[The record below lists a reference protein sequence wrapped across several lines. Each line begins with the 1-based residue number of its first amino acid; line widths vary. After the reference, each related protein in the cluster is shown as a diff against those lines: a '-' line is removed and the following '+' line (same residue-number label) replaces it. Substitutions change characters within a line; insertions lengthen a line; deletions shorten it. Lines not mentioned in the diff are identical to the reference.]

1 MEQLEFKWAWS
12 MNVLAIDTSV
22 GVSVAILR
30 SSGEV
35 TQSHTIDHGMQGELT
50 AELISKVVTDS
61 GLKIKEITDVV
72 VGVGPGPFTGLRVGL
87 VTAAVFAHAREIP
100 IHGICSLDAIAFDYA
115 SPCVVVTDARR
126 KELYWAR
133 YEGIRI
139 GEPQVSKPEV
149 IASQFPDAK
158 FVGPGAQLYPDYISG
173 EVMELKAGS
182 LANLFASGSAQ
193 LVDVLPMYLR
203 KPDAVEPTIRKSVL

>member
-1 MEQLEFKWAWS
+1 

-30 SSGEV
+30 SNGEV
-35 TQSHTIDHGMQGELT
+35 TQSQAVDHGMQGELT

-61 GLKIKEITDVV
+61 GLEIQEITNVV
-72 VGVGPGPFTGLRVGL
+72 VGVGPGPFTGLRVGI

-100 IHGICSLDAIAFDYA
+100 IHGICSLDAVAFDFA
-115 SPCVVVTDARR
+115 KPCVVVTDARR

-133 YEGIRI
+133 YDGLRV
-139 GEPQVSKPEV
+139 GEPQVSKPE
-149 IASQFPDAK
+149 ALAAQFPESE
-158 FVGPGAQLYPDYISG
+158 FVGPGAKLYPDYISG
-173 EVMELKAGS
+173 DVMELKAGS
-182 LANLFASGSAQ
+182 LARLFASGSAQ
-193 LVDVLPMYLR
+193 LVDVSPMYLR

>member
-1 MEQLEFKWAWS
+1 

-30 SSGEV
+30 SNGEV
-35 TQSHTIDHGMQGELT
+35 TQSQAVDHGMQGELT
-50 AELISKVVTDS
+50 AELISKVVSDS
-61 GLKIKEITDVV
+61 GLKIEEITDVV

-87 VTAAVFAHAREIP
+87 VTASVFAHAREIP

-115 SPCVVVTDARR
+115 KPCIVVTDARR

-149 IASQFPDAK
+149 IASQFPDAD
-158 FVGPGAQLYPDYISG
+158 FVGPGANLYPDYVSG
-173 EVMELKAGS
+173 NVTELKAGS
-182 LANLFASGSAQ
+182 LAKLFASGSAQ
-193 LVDVLPMYLR
+193 LVDLSPMYLR
-203 KPDAVEPTIRKSVL
+203 KPDAVEPTTRKSVL

>member
-1 MEQLEFKWAWS
+1 

-30 SSGEV
+30 SNGDV
-35 TQSHTIDHGMQGELT
+35 TQSQAIDHGMQGELT

-61 GLKIKEITDVV
+61 GLKIEEISDVV

-87 VTAAVFAHAREIP
+87 VTASVFAHARSIP
-100 IHGICSLDAIAFDYA
+100 IHGICSLDAIAYEYA
-115 SPCVVVTDARR
+115 KPCVVVTDARR

-139 GEPQVSKPEV
+139 GEPQVAKPEV
-149 IASQFPDAK
+149 IASQFPDAD
-158 FVGPGAQLYPDYISG
+158 FVGPGANLYPDYISG
-173 EVMELKAGS
+173 NVTELKAGS
-182 LANLFASGSAQ
+182 LAKLFASGSAQ
-193 LVDVLPMYLR
+193 LVDVTPMYLR
-203 KPDAVEPTIRKSVL
+203 KPDAVEPTTRKSVL

>member
-1 MEQLEFKWAWS
+1 

-30 SSGEV
+30 SNGEV
-35 TQSHTIDHGMQGELT
+35 TQSQAVDHGMQGELT
-50 AELISKVVTDS
+50 AELISKVVSDS
-61 GLKIKEITDVV
+61 GLKIEEITDVV

-87 VTAAVFAHAREIP
+87 VTASVFAHAREIP

-115 SPCVVVTDARR
+115 KPCVVVTDARR

-139 GEPQVSKPEV
+139 GEPQVSKPEA
-149 IASQFPDAK
+149 ITSQFPDVD
-158 FVGPGAQLYPDYISG
+158 FVGPGANLYPDYVSG
-173 EVMELKAGS
+173 NLMELKAGS
-182 LANLFASGSAQ
+182 LAKLFASGSAQ
-193 LVDVLPMYLR
+193 LVDVSPMYLR
-203 KPDAVEPTIRKSVL
+203 KPDAVEPTTRKSVL

>member
-1 MEQLEFKWAWS
+1 

-30 SSGEV
+30 SNDEV
-35 TQSHTIDHGMQGELT
+35 TQSQAVDHGMQGELT
-50 AELISKVVTDS
+50 AELISKVVSDS
-61 GLKIKEITDVV
+61 GLKIEEISDVV

-87 VTAAVFAHAREIP
+87 VTASVFAHAREIP
-100 IHGICSLDAIAFDYA
+100 IHGICSLDAIAFDFA
-115 SPCVVVTDARR
+115 KPCIVVTDARR

-149 IASQFPDAK
+149 IASQFPDAD
-158 FVGPGAQLYPDYISG
+158 FVGPGANLYPDYVSG
-173 EVMELKAGS
+173 NVTELKAGS
-182 LANLFASGSAQ
+182 LAKLFASGSAQ
-193 LVDVLPMYLR
+193 LVDVSPMYLR
-203 KPDAVEPTIRKSVL
+203 KPDAVEPTTRKSVL

>member
-1 MEQLEFKWAWS
+1 

-30 SSGEV
+30 SNGEV
-35 TQSHTIDHGMQGELT
+35 TQSQAVDHGMQGELT
-50 AELISKVVTDS
+50 AELISKVVSDS
-61 GLKIKEITDVV
+61 GLKIEEITDVV

-87 VTAAVFAHAREIP
+87 VTASVFAHAREIP

-115 SPCVVVTDARR
+115 KPCIVVTDARR

-139 GEPQVSKPEV
+139 GEPQVSKPEA
-149 IASQFPDAK
+149 IASQFPDVD
-158 FVGPGAQLYPDYISG
+158 FVGPGANLYPDYVSG
-173 EVMELKAGS
+173 NLMELKAGS
-182 LANLFASGSAQ
+182 LAKLFASGSAQ
-193 LVDVLPMYLR
+193 LVDVSPMYLR
-203 KPDAVEPTIRKSVL
+203 KPDAVEPTTRKSVL

>member
-1 MEQLEFKWAWS
+1 

-30 SSGEV
+30 SNGEV
-35 TQSHTIDHGMQGELT
+35 TQSQAIDHGMQGELT

-61 GLKIKEITDVV
+61 GLKIDEITDVV

-100 IHGICSLDAIAFDYA
+100 IHGICSLDAIAFDYEN
-115 SPCVVVTDARR
+115 PCVVVTDARR

-133 YEGIRI
+133 YDGIRI

-149 IASQFPDAK
+149 IASQFPDSK
-158 FVGPGAQLYPDYISG
+158 FVGPGARLYPEYISG
-173 EVMELKAGS
+173 NVMELKAGS
-182 LANLFASGSAQ
+182 LAKIFASGSAQ

-203 KPDAVEPTIRKSVL
+203 KPEAVEPTIRKSVL

>member
-1 MEQLEFKWAWS
+1 

-22 GVSVAILR
+22 GVSVSILR
-30 SSGEV
+30 SNGEV
-35 TQSHTIDHGMQGELT
+35 TQSQAVDHGMQGELT
-50 AELISKVVTDS
+50 AELISKAVADS
-61 GLKIKEITDVV
+61 GLEIEEITDVV

-115 SPCVVVTDARR
+115 KPCIVVTDARR

-149 IASQFPDAK
+149 ITAQFPDAD
-158 FVGPGAQLYPDYISG
+158 FVGPGANLYPDFISG
-173 EVMELKAGS
+173 NVTVLKAGS
-182 LANLFASGSAQ
+182 LAKLFASGSAQ
-193 LVDVLPMYLR
+193 LVDVSPMYLR
-203 KPDAVEPTIRKSVL
+203 KPDAVEPTTRKSVL